1 MPSRLRCLA
10 LFHVLLVLAVPA
22 GLPAQDTAFAKQ
34 EFAARRA
41 RLMELVP
48 DGVALV
54 FGGEEHGYN
63 VRFRQSPD
71 FFYLTGIEQS
81 GTVLLVNGV
90 TKRAVVFAPGQSGAG
105 ESQADST
112 AGDRYGI
119 DILPIGR
126 FFGGLDRAVNRP
138 GVRKLYLPVTPPD
151 DQLHARSEARILAAM
166 ALDNPVFGHAP
177 PLAGVVERIRDAE
190 PQLPVDDVNPLLD
203 SLRWVKTPYEIARLR
218 RAGAIGAAAV
228 AGAIRGTRP
237 GMYEYEVAAAAQYVN
252 TRLGARGDAFPPIVP
267 SGPNAPDVHY
277 EANSRRM
284 QAGDLVYLDYGSDYD
299 YYESDITRVWPVS
312 GRFTAEQERMYRCVL
327 EARNAIIAAMRPGV
341 TIRQMQDAAEPVYER
356 YGWKD
361 AYLRTGRYV
370 GHFVGISVH
379 DVGDGFGPGTSVP
392 FRAGVVFNV
401 EPVLEFPERG
411 IHLRLEDTI
420 LITADGAENLTAA
433 VPVAVDSI
441 YRLIR
446 ERGVNS
452 GGASLRPAGDA
463 PSPVDP
469 RR

>member
-1 MPSRLRCLA
+1 MLSLRCLA
-10 LFHVLLVLAVPA
+10 LLPSLLLALSA
-22 GLPAQDTAFAKQ
+22 ELPAQDTSFARQ

-41 RLMELVP
+41 RLLERIT
-48 DGVALV
+48 DGVALI
-54 FGGEEHGYN
+54 FAAEEHGYN

-71 FFYLTGIEQS
+71 FFYLTGIEEP
-81 GTVLLVNGV
+81 GTVLLLNGV
-90 TKRAVVFAPGQSGAG
+90 TKQAMIFARQPPGTDASAV
-105 ESQADST
+105 DST
-112 AGDRYGI
+112 ARRYGI
-119 DILPIGR
+119 AILPLGS
-126 FFGGLDRAVNRP
+126 FFGSLDRAVSP
-138 GVRKLYLPVTPPD
+138 SDVRKLYLPLTPPD
-151 DQLHARSEARILAAM
+151 DQLHARFEAKILAAM

-177 PLAGVVERIRDAE
+177 PLAGVVERIRHAQ
-190 PQLPVDDVNPLLD
+190 PQLPVADVNPLLD
-203 SLRWVKTPYEIARLR
+203 SLRWVKTPYEIERLR

-228 AGAIRGTRP
+228 AEAIRGTRP
-237 GMYEYEVAAAAQYVN
+237 GMYEYELAAAAQYVN
-252 TRLGARGDAFPPIVP
+252 TRLGARGDAFLPIVP

-284 QAGDLVYLDYGSDYD
+284 QAGELVYMDYGSDYD

-327 EARNAIIAAMRPGV
+327 EARNAILAVMRPGV

-361 AYLRTGRYV
+361 AYLRMGRYV

-379 DVGDGFGPGTSVP
+379 DVGPLAGPGTAMP
-392 FRAGVVFNV
+392 FRAGVVFNL
-401 EPVLEFPERG
+401 EPVLEFPERH

-441 YRLIR
+441 YGLIR

-452 GGASLRPAGDA
+452 GAAAFGPEGGAS
-463 PSPVDP
+463 P
-469 RR
+469 RSEPQR